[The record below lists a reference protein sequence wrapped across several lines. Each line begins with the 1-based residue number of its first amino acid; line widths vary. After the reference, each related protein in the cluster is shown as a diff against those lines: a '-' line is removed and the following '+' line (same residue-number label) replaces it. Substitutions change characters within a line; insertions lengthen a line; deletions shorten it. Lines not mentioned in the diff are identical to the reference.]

1 MLRRVL
7 CFEYHGLSSLIMPN
21 LPNSQQAVIE
31 LAKLREYCLS
41 PEHPRGRH
49 KARVFRE
56 ALGLSVDDAEWLLQK
71 LRKGIQNHPAEQQKT
86 DSFGSRWRVD
96 LPLTRQDKSVVVRT
110 GWMIKTGEQFPRL
123 ITCWVLK

>member
-1 MLRRVL
+1 
-7 CFEYHGLSSLIMPN
+7 MPN